1 RQSVRLRCRD
11 RGQSKHVRKIQF
23 FGSSSSGISDWLWE
37 LVDFGRA
44 GKRGLQQK
52 CEFIQVGLRE
62 GFLSNQYPFVVDES
76 YLNNHKSAKVRTSTL
91 VRYEDENFS
100 SEQVSRSR
108 GAPKAKVAPS
118 SSSSRVVR
126 ENLETENPYVNSSAA
141 SASRPAGEFS
151 FEGVTFTVF
160 EAAGVS
166 GGSSSSSGAVAV
178 PEPKAAPLRREL
190 QLTYRPCYPSQHCY
204 RPFTDRVERIEQV
217 DLVGIRDKSIVKVL
231 FLDWHQVV
239 DRGRDGKTDTLGKV
253 LEEVQNY
260 SPAVSVIHVK
270 LPRKPSFGGR
280 APAVSFFAESEQLI
294 EDWLLRM
301 PFQSEA
307 LSHLAPLQGCGK
319 GLPYLVEE
327 GMQVCKDFFSEGPVL
342 KPQKAIMRRYMMDQR

>member
-1 RQSVRLRCRD
+1 M
-11 RGQSKHVRKIQF
+11 
-23 FGSSSSGISDWLWE
+23 
-37 LVDFGRA
+37 
-44 GKRGLQQK
+44 
-52 CEFIQVGLRE
+52 
-62 GFLSNQYPFVVDES
+62 VDES

-91 VRYEDENFS
+91 VRYVDEHFS

-118 SSSSRVVR
+118 SSSSRVLR

-190 QLTYRPCYPSQHCY
+190 QLTYRPCSPSQHCY

-217 DLVGIRDKSIVKVL
+217 DLVGIRAKSIVKVL
-231 FLDWHQVV
+231 CLDWHQVV
-239 DRGRDGKTDTLGKV
+239 DRGRDDKTDTLGKVPTSNLRTISNIIGKANQNYVQLFVGILSYIDTDRTQDKTINYIRATTGFSSLVSFIVICRRDAVGWEGKSAIICDFCAQCTLSEEQILLVDDKVEV

-294 EDWLLRM
+294 EDWLLR
-301 PFQSEA
+301 
-307 LSHLAPLQGCGK
+307 
-319 GLPYLVEE
+319 
-327 GMQVCKDFFSEGPVL
+327 
-342 KPQKAIMRRYMMDQR
+342 